1 MLYCTHRSLLTSYQS
16 SDQVPSS
23 FLNSPYITLV
33 WFDFAFR
40 FAIKPPPLDNWVRT
54 ISHRYNGYKN
64 SLKHLCAVEYQEIWI
79 RVISMF
85 AQGGEGGGWCQEGER
100 KKNVYCGSHVLDR
113 VVSWFLGFSLL
124 RLRCEHSML
133 DIVWRQEQELVD
145 VVEHNTGISLFRV
158 LWQIM
163 QFLR

>member
-64 SLKHLCAVEYQEIWI
+64 SLKHLCPVEYQKKIDHQGYFNVCTLSDQHMCWGIDCGFCKIKIVSDISATSVMYIVEKQKRAKNCANVNSNRSSLNPWLKFIPAI
-79 RVISMF
+79 SIQLYDIISIYSRVM
-85 AQGGEGGGWCQEGER
+85 E
-100 KKNVYCGSHVLDR
+100 
-113 VVSWFLGFSLL
+113 
-124 RLRCEHSML
+124 
-133 DIVWRQEQELVD
+133 
-145 VVEHNTGISLFRV
+145 
-158 LWQIM
+158 
-163 QFLR
+163 